1 MYGGGWKNKINIS
14 GCFNGSKSISVTG
27 INCTISGPDNEGIY
41 TAIVPDIRYGK
52 AFIKVSSSDK
62 NGEIIDLAIKEFRLL
77 GLPEP
82 SAFFG
87 GQNRGSVGRADAAG
101 IPLITCKIE
110 NTSLDYRY
118 EVLSLNVMC
127 DDDKY
132 KWDLPINGNRMST
145 AIQNKI
151 SNTPKVSNIEFYKIK
166 VVDTWVGSPKGAQ
179 SFTLTLK

>member
-1 MYGGGWKNKINIS
+1 M
-14 GCFNGSKSISVTG
+14 
-27 INCTISGPDNEGIY
+27 
-41 TAIVPDIRYGK
+41 
-52 AFIKVSSSDK
+52 
-62 NGEIIDLAIKEFRLL
+62 
-77 GLPEP
+77 
-82 SAFFG
+82 
-87 GQNRGSVGRADAAG
+87 GRADAAG

-151 SNTPKVSNIEFYKIK
+151 SNTPKGSNIEFYKIK